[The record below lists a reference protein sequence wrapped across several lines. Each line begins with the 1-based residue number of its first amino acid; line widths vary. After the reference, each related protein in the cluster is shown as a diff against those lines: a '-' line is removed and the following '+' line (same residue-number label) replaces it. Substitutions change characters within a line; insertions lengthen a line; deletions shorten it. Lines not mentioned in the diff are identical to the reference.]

1 MKFLIS
7 VRDGYVEIEGKNF
20 IKVLEKEVVHSLKE
34 LKSLNNKFKKNYPGK
49 EILIL
54 EFFSGKWRTINI

>member
-7 VRDGYVEIEGKNF
+7 VRDGYITIGKDKF
-20 IKVLEKEVVHSLKE
+20 IKVLEKELAYSIKE
-34 LKSLNNKFKKNYPGK
+34 LKSLNKKFKKNYPGK